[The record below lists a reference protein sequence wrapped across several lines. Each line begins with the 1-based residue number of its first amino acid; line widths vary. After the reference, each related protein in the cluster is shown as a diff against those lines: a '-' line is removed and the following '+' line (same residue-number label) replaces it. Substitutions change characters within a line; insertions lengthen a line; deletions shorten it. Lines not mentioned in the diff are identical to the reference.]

1 MLMNMKV
8 LLSLFFSCSLMY
20 QVSAADSTFI
30 YGTWKLQSYHIYSNG
45 KGMDTTYY
53 TAGHIEFKV
62 NHTYQTE
69 HVSMCFMEGNNY
81 TCPNSTTGTWE
92 FTAKNVLKLTY
103 KERELICD
111 GPCPDIMSRHGVY
124 VKKLNKE
131 IMILRTEY
139 YNGRRKSRLVIDA
152 YLVRKIAE

>member
-1 MLMNMKV
+1 MKFI
-8 LLSLFFSCSLMY
+8 LTSIFIALFSVFT
-20 QVSAADSTFI
+20 QAADSTFI
-30 YGTWKLQSYHIYSNG
+30 YGTWKLQSYHIYTHG

-62 NHTYQTE
+62 NHTYQTQ

-81 TCPNSTTGTWE
+81 SCPNNTEGTWV

-103 KERELICD
+103 NERELVCD

-131 IMILRTEY
+131 VMVLRTEY
-139 YNGRRKSRLVIDA
+139 YNGRRKHRLVIDA